1 LSPARLD
8 PRFVWLDCGRK
19 AAGLA
24 GTLSGS
30 GPFTVFAP
38 TNATFAMLARHGVPG
53 TLDSA
58 ALRAKVEAG
67 GGKPCPPPSRAI
79 R

>member
-1 LSPARLD
+1 
-8 PRFVWLDCGRK
+8 
-19 AAGLA
+19 
-24 GTLSGS
+24 
-30 GPFTVFAP
+30 
-38 TNATFAMLARHGVPG
+38 MLARHGVPG